1 MRLMSLCRNECS
13 TIEMFFATLWQLY
26 IWNHFSVLKNCAMYL
41 KVARIRA
48 INKCQIN
55 NVPRGVDPAPERS
68 PKMLCRQLETH
79 RIFQESPQ
87 SQGKSPQS
95 PSHGQKSPCD
105 TKKHTTT
112 KPKFSQLILRS
123 TPLDKLVG
131 TKKYRLLVNKQLHVG
146 YQTHHEFPQ
155 LVDQLQH
162 NLLM

>member
-1 MRLMSLCRNECS
+1 MRFWSLCRNECS

-68 PKMLCRQLETH
+68 PEMTCRQLKTH
-79 RIFQESPQ
+79 RIFQESPR

-95 PSHGQKSPCD
+95 PSDTQKSPCD
-105 TKKHTTT
+105 TT
-112 KPKFSQLILRS
+112 
-123 TPLDKLVG
+123 
-131 TKKYRLLVNKQLHVG
+131 KYRKTQKNGENPNKNGFYVNLSLL
-146 YQTHHEFPQ
+146 T
-155 LVDQLQH
+155 LV
-162 NLLM
+162 